1 MRFNAITLAVLGA
14 LAFNFNTFA
23 QASSSAN
30 ATELNDPLAVPTDEP
45 EMERIIVVGEA
56 MEQPLVVVANPKQIR
71 QPLPAHDAADYLKSI
86 AGFSTIRK
94 GGASGDLLFR
104 GMAASRINILAD
116 GETLLGGCG
125 NRMDPPTAYITPQ
138 SYDRMVVLKGP
149 QNVTN
154 GPGSSAATVRFE
166 REWEYYPSPT
176 TRAFL
181 SSTLAEFGRFDMN
194 ADVTFGNSLGFTRIN
209 ATSATSS
216 DYKDGSGTRIHSAY
230 ERWSGQTTFGYTPNE
245 DTILS
250 ISIGVSDGEAAYA
263 DRAMDGVK
271 FARESIGVRYAQ
283 RNVSPLIAEL
293 TGQFFYNYI
302 DHVMDNYS
310 LREFSSTMMMPNQA
324 ASNPD
329 RRTRGGRLSA
339 VLEPSNLQRLELG
352 VDTQLNAHRVRNSMN
367 QAMMP
372 YETMAFMKDA
382 DFTQVGVFLEH
393 RIPLP
398 ENEFGNGELI
408 WGARS
413 DFWTAN
419 DYRQQ
424 IRQNGNTYI
433 NPTANT
439 RRSETLLSGFVRYEA
454 ITDFGNVYIGPGYV
468 ERFPDYWELVGAN
481 RAGADSRSAF
491 NTAAER
497 TLQLDVGWIATFA
510 AWNHSLALFVSQ
522 VNDYI
527 LIDSQHRI
535 AGVEQALLSVR
546 NVDAQTY
553 GGELDIGYEFNS
565 RWRVDGSVAY
575 VRGKNTTDGN
585 ALAQQPPL
593 EMKLSARY
601 AAENWSVNGL
611 LRAVARQHRVAIG
624 QGNIVGTDLNET
636 AGFAVVS
643 ISADKQ
649 LRSQLRL
656 SVGMDNLFNRSYG
669 EHLSKSGAMVSGYLP
684 VNRVNEPG
692 RLLWANLQWQL

>member
-1 MRFNAITLAVLGA
+1 MRLNAITLAVLST
-14 LAFNFNTFA
+14 LTFNFN
-23 QASSSAN
+23 
-30 ATELNDPLAVPTDEP
+30 PLAHAKTDSAVDEVTVNTSAEPTETG
-45 EMERIIVVGEA
+45 MERIIVVGEA
-56 MEQPLVVVANPKQIR
+56 MEQPLEVVANPKHIR

-166 REWEYYPSPT
+166 REWEYYASPI

-181 SSTLAEFGRFDMN
+181 SSTIAEFGRFDMN
-194 ADVTFGNSLGFTRIN
+194 ADVTFGNSSGFTRIN
-209 ATSATSS
+209 ATSATSHN
-216 DYKDGSGTRIHSAY
+216 YEDGSGTQVHSAY

-250 ISIGVSDGEAAYA
+250 ISLGVSDGEAAYA

-310 LREFSSTMMMPNQA
+310 LREFSATMMMPNQT

-329 RRTRGGRLSA
+329 RRTRGARFSA
-339 VLEPSNLQRLELG
+339 VLEPTNLQRLELG
-352 VDTQLNAHRVRNSMN
+352 ADTQMNAHRVRNSMN
-367 QAMMP
+367 QSMMP
-372 YETMAFMKDA
+372 YENMAYVKDA
-382 DFTQVGVFLEH
+382 DFSQLGLFLEH
-393 RIPLP
+393 RIPVQGIQLA
-398 ENEFGNGELI
+398 NSELI

-424 IRQNGNTYI
+424 LRQNGSLHT
-433 NPTANT
+433 NPTAND
-439 RRSETLLSGFVRYEA
+439 RRSEILLSGFMRYEA
-454 ITDFGNVYIGPGYV
+454 STDFGSFYVGPGYV
-468 ERFPDYWELVGAN
+468 ERFPDYWELAGAN
-481 RAGADSRSAF
+481 RAGANSRSAF

-497 TLQLDVGWIATFA
+497 TIQLDVGWIATFA

-527 LIDSQHRI
+527 LIDSQKRI
-535 AGVEQALLSVR
+535 AGVEQPLLSVR
-546 NVDAQTY
+546 NVAAQTY
-553 GGELDIGYEFNS
+553 GGELDVGYALS
-565 RWRVDGSVAY
+565 SSWRIDGSVAY
-575 VRGKNTTDGN
+575 VKGKNTTDGN

-593 EMKLSARY
+593 EVKLSAGY
-601 AAENWSVNGL
+601 VADSWSANAL

-624 QGNIVGTDLNET
+624 QGNIVGTDLSAS

-649 LRSQLRL
+649 LRSKLRL
-656 SVGMDNLFNRSYG
+656 SVGIDNLLNRNYS
-669 EHLSKSGAMVSGYLP
+669 EHLSRSGAMISGYLP
-684 VNRVNEPG
+684 IDRLNEPG